1 MKKKI
6 KKLFENLCCSK
17 CKTGFDE
24 DSIEIMRAEKG
35 LMVTHLTCKTC
46 GQSFGVAFL
55 GLDSFEIKDSAA
67 EVANGPKPI
76 TFDDVLDAHKFIQDL
91 DEKWQQYLPQK

>member
-1 MKKKI
+1 MKKKL

-17 CKTGFDE
+17 CKTDFDE

-35 LMVTHLTCKTC
+35 LMVTHLTCKNC

-55 GLDSFEIKDSAA
+55 GIESFEIKDSAP
-67 EVANGPKPI
+67 ESINGPKPI
-76 TFDDVLDAHKFIQDL
+76 SYDDVLDAHKFIQNL
-91 DEKWQQYLPQK
+91 DEKWQQHLPK